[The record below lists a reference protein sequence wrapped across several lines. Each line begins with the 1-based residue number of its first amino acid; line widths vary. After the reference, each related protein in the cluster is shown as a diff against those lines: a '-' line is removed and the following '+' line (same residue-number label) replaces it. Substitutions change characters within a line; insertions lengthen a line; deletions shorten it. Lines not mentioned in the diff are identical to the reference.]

1 MLTVLRRSAGTSRV
15 EVIDGAAI
23 GRLEAGPED
32 GGLVWIDADRP
43 DDVEAR
49 AIARLCGLDVLAVSE
64 ALQSRRP
71 ALRVDDDTLL
81 GVVMTAVASEGHPR
95 IVRTVVIVG
104 PTAIVTCHPDRH
116 RVGSERVKAAATRSF
131 ALPGATPSVA
141 LTVLL
146 DDLIGTQWA
155 LGDEIDDRLV
165 EVEHVAVDD
174 PEVAAVDIALLRRDL
189 LTVHRVIGPL
199 RRQLA
204 DVVDVAAS
212 HRANAVMQATSSWGA
227 ILVVAT
233 LITGVYGMN
242 FRAMPELTWRWGYP
256 FALGLMVATTV
267 VLYRLF
273 RTRGWL

>member
-81 GVVMTAVASEGHPR
+81 GVVMTAVASGGRPR

-104 PTAIVTCHPDRH
+104 ATAIVTCHPDRH

>member
-81 GVVMTAVASEGHPR
+81 GVVMTAVASGGHPR

-104 PTAIVTCHPDRH
+104 ATAIVTCHPDRH

>member
-104 PTAIVTCHPDRH
+104 ATAIVTCHPDRH